1 MSTTPSQL
9 RRPTPHRI
17 DSTRLP
23 RIKAHFEKY
32 VDNGRLPG
40 FQVVVGHGGETV
52 YETTYGQR
60 DIEAKA
66 PWTSDTI
73 FRLYSNTKIVTAVA
87 ALMLWEEG
95 AFEMRTPLHTYIPAF
110 KTTQVYRVGSAAAP
124 LLDPQMEP
132 VRMWHLFSHTAGF
145 SYGFLHANP
154 VDAIY
159 RNHGFE
165 WGVPAGM
172 NLEAVCNKLAE
183 LPLAFQP
190 GAEWN
195 YSMSIDVLG
204 RVIEVCSGMPLD
216 EFFRTRIFEP
226 LGMVDTAFW
235 CPEHKHDRLAALYA
249 PLGPGRTAARLDAMG
264 NPSKV
269 EPSALLGGGGLVGTA
284 HDYHQF
290 LQLLANGGELN
301 GVRLLSPTTI
311 SMMASNHLPG
321 NADLTAYGRPLFA
334 ETSFDGVGFGL
345 GVSVTLDPIAAKAPG
360 SAGDYGWG
368 GAASTWAMVDPVED
382 LTVFFATQLL
392 PSSTWPIRSQI
403 RPLLYQ
409 ALL

>member
-1 MSTTPSQL
+1 MTKRSTV
-9 RRPTPHRI
+9 HRLENA
-17 DSTRLP
+17 RLP
-23 RIKAHFEKY
+23 RIKAHFETY
-32 VDNGRLPG
+32 VDDGRLPG

-52 YETTYGQR
+52 YEATYGQR
-60 DIEAKA
+60 DMEAKT
-66 PWTSDTI
+66 PWTNDTI

-95 AFEMRTPLHTYIPAF
+95 AFELRTPLHTYIPAF
-110 KTTQVYRVGSAAAP
+110 KDTPVYRVGSAAAP

-132 VRMWHLFSHTAGF
+132 VRMWHLFSHTAGL

-226 LGMVDTAFW
+226 LGMTDTAFW
-235 CPEHKHDRLAALYA
+235 CPENKHDRLAALYA

-264 NPSKV
+264 TPAKT
-269 EPSALLGGGGLVGTA
+269 EPSAFLGGGGLVGTA
-284 HDYHQF
+284 HDYQQF

-301 GVRLLSPTTI
+301 GVRLLSPTTV

-321 NADLTAYGRPLFA
+321 NADLTNFGRPLFA

-345 GVSVTLDPIAAKAPG
+345 GVSVTLDPIAAKVPG
-360 SAGDYGWG
+360 STGDFGWG
-368 GAASTWAMVDPVED
+368 GAASTWAMIDPVED

-392 PSSTWPIRSQI
+392 PSSAWPIRSQI
-403 RPLLYQ
+403 RPLVYQ

>member
-1 MSTTPSQL
+1 MAPRST
-9 RRPTPHRI
+9 RHRF
-17 DSTRLP
+17 DSTRLA
-23 RIKAHFEKY
+23 RIDAHFQKF
-32 VDNGRLPG
+32 VDDGRLPG
-40 FQVVVGHGGETV
+40 FQVIVGHGGEV
-52 YETTYGQR
+52 AYETTYGCR
-60 DIEAKA
+60 DIEART
-66 PWTSDTI
+66 PWSADTI

-95 AFEMRTPLHTYIPAF
+95 AFELRTPLHTYIPAF
-110 KTTQVYRVGSAAAP
+110 KDTPVYKVGTAAAP
-124 LLDPQMEP
+124 ITVPQLEP
-132 VRMWHLFSHTAGF
+132 IRMWHLFSHTSGL

-159 RNHGFE
+159 RNNGFE
-165 WGVPAGM
+165 WGVPSGM

-195 YSMSIDVLG
+195 YSMSTDVLG
-204 RVIEVCSGMPLD
+204 RVVEVCSGMALD

-226 LGMVDTAFW
+226 LQMSDTAFW
-235 CPEHKHDRLAALYA
+235 CPESKQDRLAALYA
-249 PLGPGRTAARLDAMG
+249 PVGPGRTAARLDAMG
-264 NPSKV
+264 NPAK
-269 EPSALLGGGGLVGTA
+269 EPPAALLGGGGLVGTA
-284 HDYHQF
+284 NDYHRF
-290 LQLLANGGELN
+290 LQMLNNGGELN

-311 SMMASNHLPG
+311 AMMASNHLPG
-321 NADLTAYGRPLFA
+321 NADLTAFGRPLFA

-345 GVSVTLDPIAAKAPG
+345 AVSVTLDPVAAKVPG

-368 GAASTWAMVDPVED
+368 GAASTWALVDPVED

-409 ALL
+409 ALI